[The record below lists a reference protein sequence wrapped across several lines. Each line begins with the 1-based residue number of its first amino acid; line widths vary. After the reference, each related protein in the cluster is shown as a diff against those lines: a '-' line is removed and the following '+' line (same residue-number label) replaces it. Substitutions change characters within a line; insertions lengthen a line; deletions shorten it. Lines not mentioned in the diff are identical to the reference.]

1 MQTNNT
7 YRIFYRGNYKKTFWD
22 RDQAL
27 NWVVQEVNSGS
38 GDFGDFEI
46 LDNSDYL

>member
-1 MQTNNT
+1 MTNT
-7 YRIFYRGNYKKTFWD
+7 YKIYYRGNFKKHFHN

-27 NWVVQEVNSGS
+27 NWIVQEVESGG

-46 LDNSDYL
+46 LDRSDEL

>member
-1 MQTNNT
+1 MNNT
-7 YRIFYRGNYKKTFWD
+7 YRIFYRGRFKKHFHD

-27 NWVVQEVNSGS
+27 NWVVQEVESG
-38 GDFGDFEI
+38 GLNFGDFEI

>member
-1 MQTNNT
+1 MQTTNT
-7 YRIFYRGNYKKTFWD
+7 YKIYYLGRYKKTFWD

-27 NWVVQEVNSGS
+27 NWIVQEVESGG

-46 LDNSDYL
+46 LDRSDFL